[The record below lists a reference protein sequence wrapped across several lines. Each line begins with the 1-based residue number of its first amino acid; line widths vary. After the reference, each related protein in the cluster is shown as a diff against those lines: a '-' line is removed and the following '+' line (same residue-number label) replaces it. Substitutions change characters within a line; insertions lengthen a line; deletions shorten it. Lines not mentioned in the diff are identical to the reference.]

1 MADSVE
7 KIALRNAFAK
17 KLSKTEAASTYLGK
31 NEKAVSATTADSAT
45 KATTDGNGNN
55 IVNTY
60 ATKTALSSIEQR
72 LAAIESNY
80 VTKNNPVMTGTV
92 TIEG

>member
-1 MADSVE
+1 MTDSAE

-17 KLSKTEAASTYLGK
+17 KLGKTEAASIYLGK
-31 NEKAVSATTADSAT
+31 NEKAASATTADSA
-45 KATTDGNGNN
+45 ATDGNGNN

-72 LAAIESNY
+72 LAAIESSY
-80 VTKNNPVMTGTV
+80 VTKNNPVMTGTI